1 MKVTME
7 SKIKV
12 NKFKAIQGAV
22 ISDLANAMY
31 VEAELIM
38 TDSKVNYVPVGLTG
52 QLRNSG
58 TVLPAE
64 IKNNQVS
71 VILGYGGASA
81 PYAAKVHESPPT
93 WGQGKNKYLSKPL
106 NKASAGMTQR
116 LSDAIARRVRSR

>member
-1 MKVTME
+1 MKVTIE
-7 SKIKV
+7 AKV
-12 NKFKAIQGAV
+12 KSNKFRTIQGAV
-22 ISDLANAMY
+22 IRDLADALY

-38 TDSKVNYVPVGLTG
+38 TDSKANYVPVDTG

-58 TVLPAE
+58 TVLRPE
-64 IKNNQVS
+64 ITSNQVS
-71 VILGYGGASA
+71 VTLGYGGASA
-81 PYAAKVHESPPT
+81 PYAAKIHEAPPR

>member
-38 TDSKVNYVPVGLTG
+38 TDSKVNYVPVDTG

-81 PYAAKVHESPPT
+81 PYAAKIHEAPPR